1 MIACPRCGA
10 ATAPG
15 KFCANCGAPLELP
28 ASHQPARQRPAW
40 LMAGLGAA
48 GAAVLFLV
56 GWGIYALMDGG
67 PAPRTPAPASS
78 SPSAQPATKPSAS
91 PTSAAKPGWVT
102 GRVTDAAGA
111 PLKVQRNQVVVQV
124 TGDLNDGQVYKG
136 SQPLD
141 SNWRFSAEVPPG
153 KYTASGFVK
162 VNFEGKEFWLS
173 LDPVGGRSLQDSTK
187 GVVKDLQ
194 WKLSGLRPDSDRAN
208 PYSYYGSFVYM
219 LYQGRTLPDA
229 AKVTFT
235 ATPLTPLA
243 DGSQGKPLTFQAT
256 GQELKKGKNLM
267 DIPLARYKITG
278 EVTMPDGSRK
288 QALISGA
295 TGAAT
300 TAQEF
305 VFTPNS
311 MGEGME
317 GVSLWMM
324 GES

>member
-1 MIACPRCGA
+1 MITCPRCGA

-15 KFCANCGAPLELP
+15 KFCAQCGAPLQTPVLT
-28 ASHQPARQRPAW
+28 HPARQRPAW
-40 LMAGLGAA
+40 LTAGLVVGGAA
-48 GAAVLFLV
+48 LLALV
-56 GWGIYALMDGG
+56 GWGGYALLEGG
-67 PAPRTPAPASS
+67 TPTRSYAPATSA
-78 SPSAQPATKPSAS
+78 PSAKPALQPATQ
-91 PTSAAKPGWVT
+91 TAAKPGRVT
-102 GRVTDAAGA
+102 GAVTDAAGA
-111 PLKVQRNQVVVQV
+111 PLKLQRSQVVVQV
-124 TGDLNDGQVYKG
+124 TGDLNDGKAYKG
-136 SQPLD
+136 NQQLD
-141 SNWRFSAEVPPG
+141 SNWRYSAEVPPG

-162 VNFEGKEFWLS
+162 VNFQGKEFWLS
-173 LDPVGGRSLQDSTK
+173 LDPVGGRALQDSAK

-194 WKLSGLRPDSDRAN
+194 WKLTGLRPDSDRAN
-208 PYSYYGSFVYM
+208 PYSYYGSFVFM

-235 ATPLTPLA
+235 MTPLTALA

-267 DIPLARYKITG
+267 DMPLARYRITG

-295 TGAAT
+295 TGSPAK
-300 TAQEF
+300 AQEF
-305 VFTPNS
+305 IFTPNS